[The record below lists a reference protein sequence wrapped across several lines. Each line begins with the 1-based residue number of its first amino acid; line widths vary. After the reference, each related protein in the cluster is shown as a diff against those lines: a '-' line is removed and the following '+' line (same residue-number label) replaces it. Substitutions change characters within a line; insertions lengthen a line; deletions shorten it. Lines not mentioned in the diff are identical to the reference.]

1 MLNGTTGNAIF
12 PYICQICPS
21 AQTVNVPKAGI
32 IYNEIKPVA
41 CRTAEE
47 IQEKLVSHGWDVYM
61 ATGAGGILGYSSP
74 HSPVCHTPIDRLN
87 PPGFDESMA
96 FAIVLGGDG
105 TVLSAFR
112 QIAPYGIPLLA
123 INTGHM
129 GFLTETYVN
138 QLPQAIEAVL
148 AEAYDVEERAMLSVQ
163 LFRDDCLLWE
173 ALCLNEM
180 VIHREPL
187 TSMCHF
193 EVKIGRHA
201 PVDIAADGVIISTPT
216 GSTAYSLSAGGPVV
230 TPTVPVLQLVPI
242 CPHSLASR
250 ALVFADNEPVTLYPA
265 HPTRLVMVVDGNA
278 GCYVL
283 PEDRVRIERSPY
295 NAGFIRLK
303 PPEFFHVLREKLGWG
318 LPHIAKPTSVE
329 LP

>member
-1 MLNGTTGNAIF
+1 ML
-12 PYICQICPS
+12 
-21 AQTVNVPKAGI
+21 KAGI
-32 IYNEIKPVA
+32 IYNDIKPAA
-41 CRTAEE
+41 CRIA
-47 IQEKLVSHGWDVYM
+47 QELKDKLLDRGWEVHL
-61 ATGAGGILGYSSP
+61 ATGVGGILGYSKP
-74 HSPVCHTPIDRLN
+74 ESPVCHTPIDRLN
-87 PPGFDESMA
+87 PPGFDGDMS
-96 FAIVLGGDG
+96 FAVVLGGDG

-112 QIAPYGIPLLA
+112 QVAPYGIPLLTV
-123 INTGHM
+123 NTGHL

-138 QLPQAIEAVL
+138 QLPQAIDAVL
-148 AEAYDVEERAMLSVQ
+148 SNQYIVEERTMLSVCVQ
-163 LFRDDCLLWE
+163 REQTFLWE

-193 EVKIGRHA
+193 EVVIGNHA
-201 PVDIAADGVIISTPT
+201 LVDIAADGLIISTPT

-230 TPTVPVLQLVPI
+230 APNVPVLQLVPI

-250 ALVFADNEPVTLYPA
+250 ALVFADSEPVTIFPA
-265 HPTRLVMVVDGNA
+265 NPNRLVMVVDGNG

-283 PEDRVRIERSPY
+283 PEDEVQIRRSPY
-295 NAGFIRLK
+295 RARFIRLR
-303 PPEFFHVLREKLGWG
+303 PPEFFHLLREKLGWG

>member
-1 MLNGTTGNAIF
+1 M
-12 PYICQICPS
+12 
-21 AQTVNVPKAGI
+21 PKAGI
-32 IYNEIKPVA
+32 IYNEVKPVA
-41 CRTAEE
+41 CRIATELKDKLTA
-47 IQEKLVSHGWDVYM
+47 SGWEVCM
-61 ATGAGGILGYSSP
+61 NTGAGGILGYSRP
-74 HSPVCHTPIDRLN
+74 DRPVCHTPIESLI
-87 PPGFDESMA
+87 PPGFDAEMT

-105 TVLSAFR
+105 TVLAAFR
-112 QIAPYGIPLLA
+112 QVAPCGIPLLTV
-123 INTGHM
+123 NTGHM

-138 QLPQAIEAVL
+138 QLPQALEMVMAGNYEI
-148 AEAYDVEERAMLSVQ
+148 EERAMLSVG
-163 LFRDDCLLWE
+163 LFRDDVLLWE

-193 EVKIGRHA
+193 EVQIGHHA

-230 TPTVPVLQLVPI
+230 TPGVPTLQLVPI

-250 ALVFADNEPVTLYPA
+250 ALVFADSEPVTIFSANPN
-265 HPTRLVMVVDGNA
+265 PLVMVADGNA

-283 PEDRVRIERSPY
+283 PSDRVQLERSPY
-295 NAGFIRLK
+295 YARFIRLQS
-303 PPEFFHVLREKLGWG
+303 PEFFKILREKLGWG
-318 LPHIAKPTSVE
+318 LPHIAKPASVE